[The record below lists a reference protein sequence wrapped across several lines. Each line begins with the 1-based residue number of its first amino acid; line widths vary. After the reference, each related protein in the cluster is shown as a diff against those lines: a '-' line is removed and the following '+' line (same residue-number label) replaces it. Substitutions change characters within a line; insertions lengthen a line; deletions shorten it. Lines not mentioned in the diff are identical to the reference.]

1 MREPVGRGIE
11 KRQIYTRLRGKC
23 DKSIGCLFYRPL
35 PPLSKGI
42 ERSRYTLWTKDRLS
56 LPSSLSL
63 PFYIHVACKRS
74 VRLKVGKIGL
84 AFQLLRCR
92 KFREI
97 LACVCVC
104 VYARA
109 GFFLRSGDD
118 TTDVRRKTREEC
130 FSFLPERTSL
140 ERRGGMFNLRR
151 IKRNNGRIVERDII
165 FTYLDSRSFA
175 ISSNNS
181 FPTDLTIV
189 YTLHERSLRKRT
201 RGQDVTISIDTSQRT

>member
-84 AFQLLRCR
+84 AF
-92 KFREI
+92 
-97 LACVCVC
+97 
-104 VYARA
+104 
-109 GFFLRSGDD
+109 
-118 TTDVRRKTREEC
+118 
-130 FSFLPERTSL
+130 
-140 ERRGGMFNLRR
+140 
-151 IKRNNGRIVERDII
+151 
-165 FTYLDSRSFA
+165 
-175 ISSNNS
+175 
-181 FPTDLTIV
+181 
-189 YTLHERSLRKRT
+189 
-201 RGQDVTISIDTSQRT
+201 